1 MQMKKY
7 RIPGL
12 VALVLAAGL
21 GAGTDAGMPT
31 AVASTSAADGK
42 RPLKS
47 GIVLE
52 NIDRDTRPQDDF
64 FQYAN
69 GAWLDSTEIPEDE
82 VRYGAWTEVRE
93 RNEERLRAIL
103 EEAAAAD
110 APAGSDMQKIGDFYR
125 SYMDKETANR
135 LGLDALAD
143 ELAVIDAAK
152 THDDL
157 VGIFGRNLSLQLGVP
172 FDYYVDRDQGDT
184 SRSLIYLF
192 QGGLGLPDRDY
203 YFTEGEKFDKIRAE
217 YVDYAERLLELGGQ
231 EDSRAAAER
240 IMALETRIAGMHWE
254 AARVRDRSARYNLTA
269 VADLPTMAPGLD
281 WGLFL
286 EGAQI
291 SQEEEVVVGMPSFF
305 TGFAAMAPEVS
316 VDDWRTYLRFHLIDG
331 FAYQMSQ
338 PFFDAR
344 FEFRGRVLRDQ
355 QAPRQRWE
363 YALSNA
369 NFLLRDAIG
378 RIYLERHFP
387 PEAGDRMRA
396 MVESL
401 RRAFSK
407 SIDELDWMQP
417 QTKAEA
423 QQKLASLKVYV
434 GYSDHWRDYSR
445 VEIASDDLMGNM
457 IRGTRETYLNDIRKL
472 GKTPVDGEFGRGTQE
487 VNASIR
493 PTTGEMF
500 FYAGIL
506 QPPFFDLEAD
516 DAYNYGAIGAA
527 IGHEMLHAFDDQGR
541 KFDENGELRDWWT
554 PEDAEE
560 YQRRARV
567 MIDQYSRFQP
577 IDGVHINGELTL
589 GENIGDHAGLTMA
602 FRAYR
607 LSLEGTKPP
616 VIDGFTGEQR
626 FFMGFGSVWRMKS
639 REGRLREQLLSGPH
653 SPARYRVIGTVTN
666 MPEFYEAFG
675 VKEGDGHWLPPEER
689 VKIW

>member
-1 MQMKKY
+1 MK
-7 RIPGL
+7 RTWIP
-12 VALVLAAGL
+12 ALAALILTAGPA
-21 GAGTDAGMPT
+21 AGTDAGMPT
-31 AVASTSAADGK
+31 AEASTGGTDGG

-52 NIDRDTRPQDDF
+52 NIDHDTRPQDNF

-110 APAGSDMQKIGDFYR
+110 APAGSDLQKIGDFYR
-125 SYMDKETANR
+125 SYMDTETANR

-143 ELAVIDAAK
+143 ELALIDAAK

-157 VGIFGRNLSLQLGVP
+157 VSIFGRNLSLQLGVP
-172 FDYYVDRDQGDT
+172 FAYYVDRDQGDT

-203 YFTEGEKFDKIRAE
+203 YFKEGEKFETIRE
-217 YVDYAERLLELGGQ
+217 GYVDYVERLLELAGHD
-231 EDSRAAAER
+231 DSRAAAEGV
-240 IMALETRIAGMHWE
+240 MALETRIADMHWE
-254 AARVRDRSARYNLTA
+254 AVKARDRSARYNLTA
-269 VADLPTMAPGLD
+269 VAELPTLAPGLD
-281 WGLFL
+281 WDLFL
-286 EGAQI
+286 DGAQI
-291 SQEEEVVVGMPSFF
+291 SQEEEVVLGMPSFF
-305 TGFAAMAPEVS
+305 TGFAAMAPTVS
-316 VDDWRTYLRFHLIDG
+316 VADWKTYLRFHLIDG

-369 NFLLRDAIG
+369 NFVLRDAIG
-378 RIYLERHFP
+378 RIYLERYFP

-396 MVESL
+396 MVENL
-401 RRAFSK
+401 RRAFSR

-423 QQKLASLKVYV
+423 QKKLASLKVYV
-434 GYSDHWRDYSR
+434 GYSDHWREYSR
-445 VEIASDDLMGNM
+445 VDIASDDLMGNM
-457 IRGTRETYLNDIRKL
+457 IRGTRETYFYDIRKL

-554 PEDAEE
+554 AEDAEE
-560 YQRRARV
+560 YQRRAQV
-567 MIDQYSRFQP
+567 MIDQYSRFEP

-607 LSLEGTKPP
+607 LSLEGEEAP

-666 MPEFYEAFG
+666 MPEFYEAFD
-675 VKEGDGHWLPPEER
+675 VKQGDDTGCRPR
-689 VKIW
+689 RG

>member
-1 MQMKKY
+1 M
-7 RIPGL
+7 RNFWIL
-12 VALVLAAGL
+12 CLAVLTMAFAWVDWPVIGVSEAEAAN
-21 GAGTDAGMPT
+21 ATTDAGRTP
-31 AVASTSAADGK
+31 
-42 RPLKS
+42 KS
-47 GIVLE
+47 GIALE
-52 NIDRDTRPQDDF
+52 NIDHDTRPQDDF

-69 GAWLDSTEIPEDE
+69 GAWLDNNEIPADE
-82 VRYGAWTEVRE
+82 TRYGAWTEVRE
-93 RNEERLRAIL
+93 RNEARLKAIL

-110 APAGSDMQKIGDFYR
+110 APAGSDLQKIGDFYR
-125 SYMDKETANR
+125 SYMDTAR
-135 LGLDALAD
+135 ADELGLDALAD
-143 ELAVIDAAK
+143 ELAIIDSAE
-152 THDDL
+152 DL
-157 VGIFGRNLSLQLGVP
+157 GDLTRIFGRNLSLQFAVP

-203 YFTEGEKFDKIRAE
+203 YFKEGEKFDKIRAG
-217 YVDYAERLLELGGQ
+217 YVDYAERILELGGRD
-231 EDSRAAAER
+231 DSRAAAEN
-240 IMALETRIAGMHWE
+240 IMALETRIADMHWE
-254 AARVRDRSARYNLTA
+254 AAKARDRSARYNLMA
-269 VADLPTMAPGLD
+269 VADLPTMAPGID

-286 EGAQI
+286 DGAQI
-291 SQEEEVVVGMPSFF
+291 GQEKEVVIAMPSFF

-316 VDDWRTYLRFHLIDG
+316 VDDWKTYLRFHLIDG

-369 NFLLRDAIG
+369 NVILRDAVG

-387 PEAGDRMRA
+387 PEAGDRMKA
-396 MVESL
+396 MVENL

-417 QTKAEA
+417 ETKAEA
-423 QQKLASLKVYV
+423 QKKLAALKVYV
-434 GYSDHWRDYSR
+434 GYSDHWREYSR
-445 VEIASDDLMGNM
+445 VDIAPDDLMGN
-457 IRGTRETYLNDIRKL
+457 IIHGTRETYFYDIRKL
-472 GKTPVDGEFGRGTQE
+472 GKTPIDGEFGRGTQE

-554 PEDAEE
+554 AEDADE
-560 YQRRARV
+560 YKRRARV
-567 MIDQYSRFQP
+567 MVEQYNQYEP
-577 IDGVHINGELTL
+577 IEGVNINGELTL
-589 GENIGDHAGLTMA
+589 GENIGDHAGLTMS
-602 FRAYR
+602 FRAYK
-607 LSLEGTKPP
+607 LSLDGKEAP

-626 FFMGFGSVWRMKS
+626 FFMGFASDWRMKS

-653 SPARYRVIGTVTN
+653 SPSRYRVIGTVTN
-666 MPEFYEAFG
+666 MPEFYEAFD
-675 VKEGDGHWLPPEER
+675 VKEGDGHWLPPGER

>member
-1 MQMKKY
+1 MRKFW
-7 RIPGL
+7 IPGL
-12 VALVLAAGL
+12 AALVAAGAL
-21 GAGTDAGMPT
+21 DSGRNGGVAT
-31 AVASTSAADGK
+31 AIASTGASETGPV
-42 RPLKS
+42 RS

-69 GAWLDSTEIPEDE
+69 GAWLDSTEIPPDE

-93 RNEERLRAIL
+93 RNEDRLRAIM

-110 APAGSDMQKIGDFYR
+110 AQEGSDLQKIGDFYR
-125 SYMDKETANR
+125 SYMDTESANQ
-135 LGLDALAD
+135 LGLDALSD
-143 ELAVIDAAK
+143 EFAIIDSAK

-157 VGIFGRNLSLQLGVP
+157 ARIFGRNLSLQGGVP

-203 YFTEGEKFDKIRAE
+203 YFKEGEKFDKIRAG
-217 YVDYAERLLELGGQ
+217 YVDYAERILELAGH
-231 EDSRAAAER
+231 EDSRAAAEG
-240 IMALETRIAGMHWE
+240 IIALESRIAELHWE
-254 AARVRDRSARYNLTA
+254 ATKARDRSARYNLTA
-269 VADLPTMAPGLD
+269 VAELPTMAPGLD
-281 WGLFL
+281 WEAFL
-286 EGAQI
+286 DSAQL
-291 SQEEEVVVGMPSFF
+291 SAEKELVVGMPSFF
-305 TGFAAMAPEVS
+305 TGFAAMAPGVS
-316 VDDWRTYLRFHLIDG
+316 VEDWKTYLRFHLIDG

-363 YALSNA
+363 YALHNA
-369 NFLLRDAIG
+369 NFILRDAIG
-378 RIYLERHFP
+378 RIYLERYFP
-387 PEAGDRMRA
+387 AEAGDRMRT
-396 MVESL
+396 MVENL
-401 RRAFSK
+401 RRAFSR
-407 SIDELDWMQP
+407 SIEELEWMQP
-417 QTKAEA
+417 ETKAEA
-423 QQKLASLKVYV
+423 QKKLAALKVYV
-434 GYSDHWRDYSR
+434 GYAENWREYSR
-445 VEIASDDLMGNM
+445 VDIAADDLMGNM
-457 IRGTRETYLNDIRKL
+457 IRGTRETYSHDIRKL
-472 GKTPVDGEFGRGTQE
+472 GKKPLDGEFGRGTQE
-487 VNASIR
+487 VNASIL

-527 IGHEMLHAFDDQGR
+527 IGHEMLHAFDNQGR

-554 PEDAEE
+554 EADAEE
-560 YQRRARV
+560 YERRAQV
-567 MIDQYSRFQP
+567 MVDQYDQFEP
-577 IDGVHINGELTL
+577 IEGVHINGELTL

-607 LSLEGTKPP
+607 LSLDGEEAP

-639 REGRLREQLLSGPH
+639 REGLLREQLLRGPH

-666 MPEFYEAFG
+666 MPEFYEAFD

>member
-1 MQMKKY
+1 
-7 RIPGL
+7 
-12 VALVLAAGL
+12 
-21 GAGTDAGMPT
+21 
-31 AVASTSAADGK
+31 
-42 RPLKS
+42 
-47 GIVLE
+47 
-52 NIDRDTRPQDDF
+52 
-64 FQYAN
+64 
-69 GAWLDSTEIPEDE
+69 
-82 VRYGAWTEVRE
+82 
-93 RNEERLRAIL
+93 
-103 EEAAAAD
+103 
-110 APAGSDMQKIGDFYR
+110 
-125 SYMDKETANR
+125 
-135 LGLDALAD
+135 
-143 ELAVIDAAK
+143 
-152 THDDL
+152 
-157 VGIFGRNLSLQLGVP
+157 
-172 FDYYVDRDQGDT
+172 
-184 SRSLIYLF
+184 
-192 QGGLGLPDRDY
+192 
-203 YFTEGEKFDKIRAE
+203 
-217 YVDYAERLLELGGQ
+217 
-231 EDSRAAAER
+231 
-240 IMALETRIAGMHWE
+240 
-254 AARVRDRSARYNLTA
+254 
-269 VADLPTMAPGLD
+269 MAPGLD

-396 MVESL
+396 MVENL

-417 QTKAEA
+417 ETKAEA
-423 QQKLASLKVYV
+423 QKKLASLKVYV
-434 GYSDHWRDYSR
+434 GYSDHWREYSR
-445 VEIASDDLMGNM
+445 VDIASDDLMGNM
-457 IRGTRETYLNDIRKL
+457 IRGTRETYFYDIRKL

-554 PEDAEE
+554 AEDAEE
-560 YQRRARV
+560 YQRRAQV
-567 MIDQYSRFQP
+567 MIDQYSRFEP

-607 LSLEGTKPP
+607 LSLEGEEAP

>member
-1 MQMKKY
+1 M
-7 RIPGL
+7 RNILILGL
-12 VALVLAAGL
+12 AVLAAGC
-21 GAGTDAGMPT
+21 GRTDATIG
-31 AVASTSAADGK
+31 VAEANATTDAAAE
-42 RPLKS
+42 RPLRS
-47 GIVLE
+47 GVALE
-52 NIDRDTRPQDDF
+52 NIDHDTRPQDDF

-69 GAWLDSTEIPEDE
+69 GAWLDNNEIPADE
-82 VRYGAWTEVRE
+82 TRYGAWTEVRE
-93 RNEERLRAIL
+93 RNEERLKAIL

-125 SYMDKETANR
+125 SYMDNGSADK

-143 ELAVIDAAK
+143 ELAMIDSAEDL
-152 THDDL
+152 DDL
-157 VGIFGRNLSLQLGVP
+157 TRIFGRNLSLQFGVP

-203 YFTEGEKFDKIRAE
+203 YFKEGEKFDKIRAG
-217 YVDYAERLLELGGQ
+217 YVDYAERILELAGH
-231 EDSRAAAER
+231 DDARAAAED
-240 IMALETRIAGMHWE
+240 IMALEMRIAQMHWE
-254 AARVRDRSARYNLTA
+254 ATKVRDRSARYNLTA
-269 VADLPTMAPGLD
+269 VTDLPQMAPGLD
-281 WGLFL
+281 WSLFL

-291 SQEEEVVVGMPSFF
+291 AEEREVVVGMPSFF

-316 VDDWRTYLRFHLIDG
+316 VDDWKTYLSFHLIDG

-355 QAPRQRWE
+355 QSPRQRWE
-363 YALSNA
+363 YALANA
-369 NFLLRDAIG
+369 NVILRDAVG

-387 PEAGDRMRA
+387 PEAGDRMKA
-396 MVESL
+396 MVENL
-401 RRAFSK
+401 RRAFST

-423 QQKLASLKVYV
+423 QKKLASLRVYV
-434 GYSDHWRDYSR
+434 GYSDQWREYSR
-445 VEIASDDLMGNM
+445 VDIVPEDLMGNM
-457 IRGTRETYLNDIRKL
+457 IRGTQETYFYDIRKL
-472 GKTPVDGEFGRGTQE
+472 GKTPIDGEFGRGTQE

-541 KFDENGELRDWWT
+541 KFDEKGELRDWWT

-560 YQRRARV
+560 YKRRAQV
-567 MIDQYSRFQP
+567 MVEQYNQFEP
-577 IDGVHINGELTL
+577 IEGVNINGELTL
-589 GENIGDHAGLTMA
+589 GENIGDHAGLTMSY
-602 FRAYR
+602 RAYK
-607 LSLEGTKPP
+607 LSLDGAEAP

-626 FFMGFGSVWRMKS
+626 FFMGFASDWRMKS

-653 SPARYRVIGTVTN
+653 SPPRYRVTGTVTN
-666 MPEFYEAFG
+666 MPEFYEAFD

>member
-31 AVASTSAADGK
+31 AVASTSAADGE